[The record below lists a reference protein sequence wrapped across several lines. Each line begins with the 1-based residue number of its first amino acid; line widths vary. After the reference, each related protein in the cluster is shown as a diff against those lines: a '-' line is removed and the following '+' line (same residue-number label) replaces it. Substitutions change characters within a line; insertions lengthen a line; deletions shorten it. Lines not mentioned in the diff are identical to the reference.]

1 MTVARSLLFL
11 DVDGALLPFGGP
23 GMLPQPRDGRPED
36 PDMPRPEFD
45 FIDPAL
51 GPLLQGLGCD
61 LMWATAW
68 MGDANEVIAPRVGLP
83 ELPVADLPPYGEYGP
98 NSLGWKT
105 RALVR
110 VAAGRPFVW
119 VDDVIAELDRWFV
132 DLEHPGPA
140 LLFQV
145 ESSVGLTADGV
156 AEIATWL
163 LEHEPGRGAGGGV
176 HSPAKGHRSIG
187 NSSIRRALAMLTAT
201 LVS

>member
-1 MTVARSLLFL
+1 VTVARPLLFL
-11 DVDGALLPFGGP
+11 DVDGTLLPFGGP
-23 GMLPQPRDGRPED
+23 GMLPQPRDGKPED
-36 PDMPRPEFD
+36 PDTPRPELD

-51 GPLLQGLGCD
+51 GPLLLGLDCD
-61 LMWATAW
+61 LVWATAW

-83 ELPVADLPPYGEYGP
+83 ALPVADLPPCGECDP

-119 VDDVIAELDRWFV
+119 VDDVITEMDRWFV
-132 DLEHPGPA
+132 ELEHPGPA

-145 ESSVGLTADGV
+145 EPSVGLTADSV

-163 LEHEPGRGAGGGV
+163 FGRA
-176 HSPAKGHRSIG
+176 S
-187 NSSIRRALAMLTAT
+187 
-201 LVS
+201 